1 MPKKYFL
8 IVDTETT
15 DSQKVADFGA
25 VVCDKQGNIVA
36 SCGVLVAETYTNRVE
51 HPLFTNGNS
60 CTLWGKKSLA
70 RRYGRYDD
78 MVKNGS
84 RMIATVPAIN
94 RWLAQI
100 AVKYRPVL
108 TAYNLNFD
116 LEKCTNTDIDLS
128 IFPKRFCL
136 WNAAA
141 AKWGHS
147 KGYRRVVLETLAFN
161 PPTEKGN
168 MTYQT
173 KAEPMARFVTGNVN
187 MPEEP
192 HTALED
198 ARDYELPI
206 LTAIVKG
213 SKVSDYMNAPAY
225 NWRNYQVKDWFTI
238 A

>member
-1 MPKKYFL
+1 MPKKHFL

-15 DSQKVADFGA
+15 DNGKVADFGA

-36 SCGVLVAETYTNRVE
+36 SFAALVTEIYTDRVND
-51 HPLFTNGNS
+51 PLFTRGNT
-60 CTLWGKKSLA
+60 CTLWGKKSLK
-70 RRYGRYDD
+70 RRYARYDA
-78 MVKNGS
+78 MIKNGS
-84 RMIATVPAIN
+84 RTLATVPAIN
-94 RWLAQI
+94 RWLAEI

-108 TAYNLNFD
+108 TAYNLSFD
-116 LEKCTNTDIDLS
+116 VGVCNNTDIDLS
-128 IFPKRFCL
+128 LFPNRFCM

-141 AKWGHS
+141 HRWGQ
-147 KGYRRVVLETLAFN
+147 KRAFLQIVLETLAFN
-161 PPTEKGN
+161 PPTKAGN

-187 MPEEP
+187 MPAEP

-206 LTAIVKG
+206 LVALVKG
-213 SKVSDYMNAPAY
+213 AKVKDYMEAPSY
-225 NWRNYQVKDWFTI
+225 NWRNFQVKDKFKI